1 MNRIFQA
8 AITGAFFTV
17 AMTCRAQTGT
27 NPGDG
32 TGRLSV
38 AKRIGDEPKPAPPI
52 IPGAKPEKRAKGPTE
67 ITAREATM
75 DSRLHLATFSTDVIV
90 HDPEFRVTCDRMTVH
105 LKKPPEA
112 GAAQADGNPPEK
124 PVQDPRPAGAGP
136 AAAPAKDATSGIDK
150 AIAEGNVLI
159 LQDKTDAASGKVQ
172 RHTGKA
178 KKAVFENATGNIT
191 LTGWP
196 QISQSLGGTM
206 SKEIISREE
215 TCVIIINRAGRID
228 VKGYHTTT
236 LHDSGATD
244 NKPR

>member
-8 AITGAFFTV
+8 AIAAAIFTL
-17 AMTCRAQTGT
+17 AMTGRAQTVLI
-27 NPGDG
+27 PGDG

-38 AKRIGDEPKPAPPI
+38 AKRIGDEPKPAPPV
-52 IPGAKPEKRAKGPTE
+52 IPDAKPEKRAKGPTE

-75 DSRLHLATFSTDVIV
+75 DNRLHLATFSTDVIV
-90 HDPEFRVTCDRMTVH
+90 HDPEFHVTCDRMTVH

-112 GAAQADGNPPEK
+112 AAGQASGNPPEK
-124 PVQDPRPAGAGP
+124 PVKDPRPTGAGP
-136 AAAPAKDATSGIDK
+136 DTAPAKDATSGIEK
-150 AIAEGNVLI
+150 AIVEGNVVI
-159 LQDKTDAASGKVQ
+159 IQDKPDA
-172 RHTGKA
+172 TGKPQRYIGKG

-196 QISQSLGGTM
+196 QVSQSIGGTM

-236 LHDSGATD
+236 LHDSGAIES
-244 NKPR
+244 KPR